1 MVVAKVELHLWQG
14 LPLSKVGP
22 IALMRSISFPS
33 LKVPSQSVHSTL
45 LMTMGRFGGGPPAA
59 VCGGGG
65 TVVVRSGAAVR
76 CDVDG
81 R

>member
-1 MVVAKVELHLWQG
+1 M
-14 LPLSKVGP
+14 
-22 IALMRSISFPS
+22 
-33 LKVPSQSVHSTL
+33 HSTL